1 MEDRHQGRL
10 WSFYPEQLE
19 DGRLTEMEEALKVT
33 HVLGRTCGHVTF
45 EMSIKHRG
53 GDVE

>member
-1 MEDRHQGRL
+1 MEKRHQGRL

-33 HVLGRTCGHVTF
+33 HVLGSTYGHATF

>member
-1 MEDRHQGRL
+1 
-10 WSFYPEQLE
+10 
-19 DGRLTEMEEALKVT
+19 MEEALKVT
-33 HVLGRTCGHVTF
+33 HVLGRTSRNVTF